1 MVRRQIPLDQVAPW
15 LVSGASGLYI
25 VARARRLSLAR
36 PSRDP
41 LLHFLVDQSD
51 LILLLFSSP
60 MVWYL
65 TSRTRRGWPGRRT
78 GYPGRRMGISPFH
91 DLRQVFSAL
100 LIGATLLVR
109 KASEGKLTELIT
121 LTMRLYSIIRE
132 GVHMLAELDERLA
145 EELPEGILAYSAGV
159 AQNGPRASNG
169 W

>member
-1 MVRRQIPLDQVAPW
+1 MIRRQIPLDQVAPW

-41 LLHFLVDQSD
+41 LWHFLVDQSD
-51 LILLLFSSP
+51 VILMLFGSP

-65 TSRTRRGWPGRRT
+65 TSRTRRGWLGRRT

-100 LIGATLLVR
+100 LIGTALLAR
-109 KASEGKLTELIT
+109 KASQGKITELIA

-132 GVHMLAELDERLA
+132 GVHMLTDLDDRLA
-145 EELPEGILAYSAGV
+145 EELPEGILTSSAGL
-159 AQNGPRASNG
+159 AQNGPRASSS